1 MCDSNERDKIMSLD
15 KVATKQDCLTQ
26 AFFNTTPAEMR
37 NSITADNELED
48 KTTLAFFVGGES
60 ATDQD
65 FIDDYNTRNPNQKI
79 TYVGALMERALQ
91 NNDILSYGEGVETAH
106 TKNLVSYC
114 FDTVDK
120 SLSDNKITLRVRHEE
135 FKDDDGNYTMKAP
148 DTSTKFQFDQNDTAS
163 RAEFETT
170 SDFIHDGN
178 GNPKFK
184 LSLLPII
191 ESQVTKR
198 YKTDGAQAAMNWLKK
213 FTDLVGFDFSGKREK
228 SNINCRRTQPYAV
241 MYTRKDHDGNLILN
255 QDTNK
260 PALFKDEIIPK
271 TELIRGIK
279 PANKIV
285 FMFCLD
291 VNRIFEPGQEGVKI
305 TRDNEWEHEHQDHA
319 CEFTPGSIKSSDSV
333 TRAEIDAMDDHL
345 KELKSQVM
353 QQHGITES
361 PLSGM
366 NKDARAHF
374 YVTRSKGNDVPLPS
388 QLTLRGRTDNFIVD
402 RIDGFKHL
410 LERSPIIKKAYEEV
424 LVNNKHHLTKKVG

>member
-1 MCDSNERDKIMSLD
+1 MPFDHPPSLD
-15 KVATKQDCLTQ
+15 VIATNQDCLTK

-37 NSITADNELED
+37 NSITGDNELED
-48 KTTLAFFVGGES
+48 KTTLAFFVNGES

-65 FIDDYNTRNPNQKI
+65 FIDDYNANNPDQTI

-91 NNDILSYGEGVETAH
+91 NDGILSYGDGITKAH

-114 FDTVDK
+114 FDTADRT
-120 SLSDNKITLRVRHEE
+120 LSDQKITLRIRHEE
-135 FKDDDGNYTMKAP
+135 YKDDEGNYTMRAP

-170 SDFIHDGN
+170 SDFMHDGN

-191 ESQVTKR
+191 ESQVAKR
-198 YKTDGAQAAMNWLKK
+198 YETDGAQAAMNWLKK
-213 FTDLVGFDFSGKREK
+213 FTDLVGYDFEGKREK

-241 MYTRKDHDGNLILN
+241 MYTRQDHEGNLVLN
-255 QDTNK
+255 QETGK
-260 PALFKDEIIPK
+260 PALFKNDTISKEDH
-271 TELIRGIK
+271 LRGVR
-279 PANKIV
+279 PANKLV

-291 VNRIFEPGQEGVKI
+291 VNRIFKPGQEGIKI

-319 CEFTPGSIKSSDSV
+319 CEFTPGAIKSSDNV
-333 TRAEIDAMDDHL
+333 TRAEIDAMDNYL
-345 KELKSQVM
+345 KELKSDVM
-353 QQHGITES
+353 KEHGIEKS

-374 YVTRSKGNDVPLPS
+374 YVTRSKGKDAPLPP
-388 QLTLRGRTDNFIVD
+388 QLTLRGRTDNFKVQ
-402 RIDGFKHL
+402 RIDGFEDL
-410 LERSPIIKKAYEEV
+410 LERSSIV
-424 LVNNKHHLTKKVG
+424 KKVYQEAVANRQHLLTQKVG